1 MKGGIE
7 VVIPC
12 PYCNGPSTLFT
23 SRDPRT
29 GEAWL
34 DHECPRCGG
43 RQVPEAQMALG
54 WARYEA
60 IAEAVGI
67 EPLYRHE
74 GHWYGKWTGEEFEL
88 APVPEGECDEFPAAE
103 ERP

>member
-1 MKGGIE
+1 MNGVE

-23 SRDPRT
+23 GRDPRT

-43 RQVPEAQMALG
+43 RQVDEVQMALG
-54 WARYEA
+54 WARHEA
-60 IAEAVGI
+60 RAGTMI

-74 GHWYGKWTGEEFEL
+74 GRWFGRTTGEEFLL
-88 APVPEGECDEFPAAE
+88 APVPEGECDYFPAAE
-103 ERP
+103 ARP